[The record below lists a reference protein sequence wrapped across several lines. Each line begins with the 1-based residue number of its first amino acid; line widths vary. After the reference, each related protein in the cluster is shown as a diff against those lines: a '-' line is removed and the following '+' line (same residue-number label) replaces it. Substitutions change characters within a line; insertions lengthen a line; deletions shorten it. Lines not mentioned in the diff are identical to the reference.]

1 MADAPSRDGE
11 PTQLRQH
18 VTRSL
23 DETAQREVHDRRT
36 ASLLGIAVGVAFL
49 VCFATGVWS
58 HLQQHPPGW
67 LELPVGPVGLYRV
80 TQGLHVVS
88 GLIAVPLLL
97 AKLYS
102 VSPQLLQRPVVRGPV
117 HAMERLA
124 VLPLVAGSLFLLLT
138 GAANIAR
145 WYPWEFFFTVGHWW
159 AAWLVLGATLIHL
172 AFKVPVVRAALSRRS
187 DPSSAVVAAPAAD
200 LVDGALTRRGLIVAS
215 GAAAALLTLGTA
227 GQTVPFLRRL
237 TWFAPRRPDIGPQGF
252 PVNRTAAA
260 AGTVGL
266 ADDEDFTLEVV
277 GGDVDPVRFTLDDLR
292 SMPRR
297 EEVLP
302 ISCVEGWSADAHW
315 SGVAVAEVLR
325 RAGHEP
331 RPVTVRS
338 AQQRGGYRS
347 SDLSATAVRDERCLL
362 ALEVNGEPLHADH
375 GAPLR
380 LIAPNRP
387 GVLQTKWVVRLEVA

>member
-11 PTQLRQH
+11 PMPLVQR

-23 DETAQREVHDRRT
+23 DETALREVHDRRT

-67 LELPVGPVGLYRV
+67 LELPIGPVGLYRF
-80 TQGLHVVS
+80 TQGLHVIS
-88 GLIAVPLLL
+88 GLVAVPLLL

-102 VSPQLLQRPVVRGPV
+102 VSPQLLQRPVLRGPAHTV
-117 HAMERLA
+117 ERLA

-159 AAWLVLGATLIHL
+159 AAWLVLGATTIHL
-172 AFKVPVVRAALSRRS
+172 AYKLPVVRAALARHRDRS
-187 DPSSAVVAAPAAD
+187 SEAAAAAD
-200 LVDGALTRRGLIVAS
+200 LVDGALTRRGLIAATA
-215 GAAAALLTLGTA
+215 AAAALLTLTTA
-227 GQTVPFLRRL
+227 GQTVPFLRRV
-237 TWFAPRRPDIGPQGF
+237 TWLAPRRPDVGVQGL

-260 AGTVGL
+260 AGTLGL
-266 ADDEDFTLEVV
+266 AERDDFTLEVV
-277 GGDVDPVRFTLDDLR
+277 GGGIDPVRFTLDDLR

-315 SGVAVAEVLR
+315 SGISVAEVLR
-325 RAGHEP
+325 RAGYEP